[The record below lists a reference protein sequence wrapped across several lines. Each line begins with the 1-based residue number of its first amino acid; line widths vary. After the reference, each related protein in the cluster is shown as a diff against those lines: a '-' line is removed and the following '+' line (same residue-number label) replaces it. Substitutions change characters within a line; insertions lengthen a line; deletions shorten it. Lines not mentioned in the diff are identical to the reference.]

1 MRVFLPV
8 FMAVAL
14 STIFLLRTLLVR
26 RRTGIDPIAEK
37 WQDDVRGY
45 VARWLVVLELA
56 IVANVALF
64 ALDAGAYR
72 WLIPLPA
79 FDDPALQAT
88 AVVLLVGSTVWVA
101 VAQMQMGDSWRIGID
116 PDART
121 ELVGRGLFR
130 WTRNPIFLGM
140 RITLLGLFLATPNVL
155 TILIAV
161 VGDVLIQVQVRIEEE
176 YLESVHG
183 DAYLEYKRSV
193 PRWLLGRGRGG
204 VATAARA

>member
-79 FDDPALQAT
+79 FDEPALQAT

-193 PRWLLGRGRGG
+193 PRWLLGRRRGG